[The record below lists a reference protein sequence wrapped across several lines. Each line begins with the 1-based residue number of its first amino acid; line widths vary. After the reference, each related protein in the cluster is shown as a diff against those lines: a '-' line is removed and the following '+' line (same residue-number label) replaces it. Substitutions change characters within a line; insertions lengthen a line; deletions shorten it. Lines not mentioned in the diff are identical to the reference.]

1 MITKKAFSFSE
12 QKRIA
17 HSLSLK
23 RQGVWLQW
31 SENTIPFDFSWQKLI
46 WSSNTKL
53 ISFVLNATVNWVRTP
68 DLLQLWGFKTSACCK
83 LCPSEKCT
91 LHHILFNCPT
101 ALKQKRYTWRHDSV
115 LYHIKAALTL
125 HISSW
130 SKHFISQIKTYH
142 ISSLL

>member
-1 MITKKAFSFSE
+1 LIKKKAFSFSE

-31 SENTIPFDFSWQKLI
+31 SENTIPFDFSWQNLI

-68 DLLQLWGFKTSACCK
+68 DLLQLWGLKHLLVANFAPQRNA
-83 LCPSEKCT
+83 PSIINYLIVLLLSNRKDIHRGMT
-91 LHHILFNCPT
+91 LFFAI
-101 ALKQKRYTWRHDSV
+101 
-115 LYHIKAALTL
+115 
-125 HISSW
+125 
-130 SKHFISQIKTYH
+130 
-142 ISSLL
+142 